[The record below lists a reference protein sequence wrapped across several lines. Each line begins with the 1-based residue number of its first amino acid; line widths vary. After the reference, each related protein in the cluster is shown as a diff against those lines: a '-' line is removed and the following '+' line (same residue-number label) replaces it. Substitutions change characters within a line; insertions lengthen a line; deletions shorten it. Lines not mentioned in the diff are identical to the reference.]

1 MKPAT
6 AIGIVVATLGI
17 LMAGIMGGTS
27 PASFMDIPALLII
40 IGGTGGVTL
49 ASCGMESMKK
59 VPALYKIVFGPPE
72 IDLNARVQ
80 QLVGFAEQ
88 ARREGLLALDGQ
100 TAEIEDDFT
109 RKGLQLVV
117 DGSDPE
123 LVREVLEAEIDGM
136 MARHHEG
143 AGPFEKAGGFAPT
156 MGIIGTVMGLVHVL
170 QNLSAPATLGP
181 AISSAF
187 IATLMGVGSANVLY
201 LPIANRLK
209 ALSRQEVELR
219 TLTLEGILA
228 VQAGDNPRVV
238 AEKLGSFVPP
248 AGAQVRRGGRLGDGD
263 AADRGGLSAMAGR
276 RGKRGHAAEVENE
289 ERWLLTYADML
300 TLMFALFMVLYSIS
314 SVNISKYQSLQQSL
328 KAAFSG
334 SILSGGKAIM
344 QSGSEST
351 KAHTPAT
358 AEVPSIVPLTPNIPK
373 PSRHVGAADHQ
384 GHARRQRVPA
394 ASRRASRSSS
404 RS

>member
-6 AIGIVVATLGI
+6 AIGIAVAALGI

-27 PASFMDIPALLII
+27 PAAFMDIPALLII
-40 IGGTGGVTL
+40 IGGTGGVTM
-49 ASCGMESMKK
+49 ASCGMEGMKK
-59 VPALYKIVFGPPE
+59 IPSLYKIAFGPPE
-72 IDLNARVQ
+72 IDLNGRVQ

-143 AGPFEKAGGFAPT
+143 AAPFEKAGGFAPT

-181 AISSAF
+181 SISSAF
-187 IATLMGVGSANVLY
+187 IATLMGVASANVIY
-201 LPIANRLK
+201 LPVASRLK
-209 ALSRQEVELR
+209 SMSSAEVELR
-219 TLTLEGILA
+219 TLTLEGILS

-238 AEKLGSFVPP
+238 ADKLTSYVPP
-248 AGAQVRRGGRLGDGD
+248 IARN
-263 AADRGGLSAMAGR
+263 S
-276 RGKRGHAAEVENE
+276 E
-289 ERWLLTYADML
+289 EE
-300 TLMFALFMVLYSIS
+300 
-314 SVNISKYQSLQQSL
+314 
-328 KAAFSG
+328 
-334 SILSGGKAIM
+334 SGGA
-344 QSGSEST
+344 SEM
-351 KAHTPAT
+351 PQQQ
-358 AEVPSIVPLTPNIPK
+358 AE
-373 PSRHVGAADHQ
+373 AA
-384 GHARRQRVPA
+384 
-394 ASRRASRSSS
+394 
-404 RS
+404 